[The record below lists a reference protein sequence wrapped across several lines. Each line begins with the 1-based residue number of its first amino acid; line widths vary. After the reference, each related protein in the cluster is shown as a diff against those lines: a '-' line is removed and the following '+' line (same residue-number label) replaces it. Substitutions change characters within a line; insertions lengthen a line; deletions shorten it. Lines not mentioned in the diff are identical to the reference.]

1 MSDLPPKR
9 PHGPEPGPEPT
20 IPEPDWKRWTRIGS
34 AGWDE
39 ATHLTLGWDPDS
51 LSLIEKARCNHP
63 KFDQAFNQRAEVLIE
78 WLRNTHPEAPS
89 GSIPDKRRF
98 RIPLPELARICLIH
112 RWALPAELDAL
123 AEPTSATDS
132 PSEEQVQ
139 VPASRS
145 ARWPWGEYSTPALE
159 AFARIAARHIVNGQV
174 STQAKVVQSDLEN
187 EGIKART
194 AGVIAQLLTW
204 DSQVNQDVAA
214 HRSNKKK

>member
-1 MSDLPPKR
+1 MSDLPPIR
-9 PHGPEPGPEPT
+9 SRAPEPT
-20 IPEPDWKRWTRIGS
+20 IPEPDWKRWIRIGS

-51 LSLIEKARCNHP
+51 LSLIEKARCNNP
-63 KFDQAFNQRAEVLIE
+63 KFDQTFNQRAEVLIE

-98 RIPLPELARICLIH
+98 RIPLPELARLCLIH
-112 RWALPAELDAL
+112 RWAFPPQLDAL

-159 AFARIAARHIVNGQV
+159 AFARVAARHVVNGQV
-174 STQAKVVQSDLEN
+174 SAQAKVVQSDLEN